1 MPYSMTGYG
10 RGESPGPEFNCIVEM
25 RSVNHRYRDIFLRLP
40 RELSEF
46 EDRLRRLVAKHFDR
60 GRIDV
65 SVTLEEAGESLTA
78 VKTNR
83 SLIDSYVH
91 HTRQLADDLGLP
103 WDLGVHDLIS
113 LPGVMELVPMQVDCE
128 IIWSRLEES
137 TLSAITGL
145 QEMRSKEGRFLA
157 QDVIARTQL
166 IEELIERIAERAP
179 RVSEDYKMKLKERL
193 KEFLGDTLIDESRI
207 TMEALVY
214 ADKSDIA
221 EELVRLRSHI
231 AQIYEVIYQDEP
243 IGRRLEF
250 LVQEMQREVNTIGSK
265 AQDSDISHMVVN
277 IKSELEKIR
286 EQIQNIE

>member
-166 IEELIERIAERAP
+166 IEEHIERIAERAP

-214 ADKSDIA
+214 ADKSDIT

-265 AQDSDISHMVVN
+265 AQDSDISHMVVD

>member
-1 MPYSMTGYG
+1 MTGYG

-166 IEELIERIAERAP
+166 IEEHIERIAERAP

-214 ADKSDIA
+214 ADKSDIT

>member
-1 MPYSMTGYG
+1 MTGYG

-214 ADKSDIA
+214 ADKSDIT

>member
-166 IEELIERIAERAP
+166 IEEHIERIAERAP

-214 ADKSDIA
+214 ADKSDIT